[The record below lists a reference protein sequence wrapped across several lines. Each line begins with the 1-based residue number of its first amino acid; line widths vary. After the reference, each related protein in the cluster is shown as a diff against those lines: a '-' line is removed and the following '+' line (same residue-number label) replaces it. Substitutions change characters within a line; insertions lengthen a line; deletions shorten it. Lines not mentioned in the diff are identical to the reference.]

1 MSDERSGAPG
11 LAMVCDFD
19 GLVTDVPW
27 DDFGIAQLVSE
38 MAHFACVLDPGSV
51 QKALAL
57 FLFVKENGAAF
68 GWELNLAGHDGPHQ
82 LNFAGAVLRDR
93 VVLLAVVPPNDSGQ
107 IYDGLSH
114 VINEQI
120 NAMRTL
126 NKRTAKAVSGK
137 VTDESLPSRFDREMV
152 RDLMQLNNRL
162 VNAERELAR
171 KNSELKRLSA
181 VLSKDLHLAH
191 RVVQC
196 SGEAVAI
203 ANRER
208 RLVDVNQAFTA
219 ITGYARHEVLE
230 STLKLG
236 EAAQHDPGFVDDI
249 WAHVAERGS
258 WQGECIGRRRNGELF
273 PKWLSL
279 SAIPDDRGDVGHYVA
294 TFSDITRLKH
304 AEERWQQLAFY
315 DSLTHLPNRV
325 LFKDRLQQDIVRAR
339 REHSTLDL
347 MFIDLD
353 DFKIVN
359 DSLGHDA
366 GNNLLYQ
373 AARRIE
379 ECVRDSDSIARLGGD
394 EFTVILNGSGG
405 ELDVMNVSDKIIQTF
420 NKPFMVGE
428 QSVQIGASIGIARYP
443 SDGEDPDTL
452 TKHADAA
459 MYAAKSAGR
468 NTSRFFSRTLG
479 ERISRH
485 LQVKTQIAQGLQHD
499 EFLLHLQPELD
510 LQSGRV
516 VALEALIRWNHP
528 EHGLVLP
535 DQFIPIAE
543 DSGLIIELGEFVLRE
558 AIRLAAELRSNGHP
572 DLKIAVNVSRRQIA
586 TPGITDFIVSELG
599 RYDLPGAALII
610 EVTESTTMGNMEHTI
625 DVLEAL
631 RAHGIRAAIDDFG
644 TGYSSLTYLRRLPVE
659 YLKIDKS
666 FVADVDVSV
675 ESETIIRAITA
686 MARSLG
692 LKTVAEGV
700 ERQPQFERLREL
712 GCDLGQGY
720 WFARPQPVESLSEML
735 RGAT

>member
-1 MSDERSGAPG
+1 MREGHGGAPG

-19 GLVTDVPW
+19 GMVTDVPW
-27 DDFGIAQLVSE
+27 DDVGIADRVTDL
-38 MAHFACVLDPGSV
+38 AHFACVLDPGSV
-51 QKALAL
+51 QKGLAL

-68 GWELNLAGHDGPHQ
+68 GWELNLAGETGPRQ

-93 VVLLAVVPPNDSGQ
+93 VVLLAALPTRDGGD

-120 NAMRTL
+120 NAMRSL
-126 NKRTAKAVSGK
+126 NKETAGARGQRAAV
-137 VTDESLPSRFDREMV
+137 TAPARFDREMFH
-152 RDLMQLNNRL
+152 DMMQLNNRL

-171 KNSELKRLSA
+171 KNSELKRLSS

-203 ANRER
+203 ANSDR

-219 ITGYARHEVLE
+219 ITGYAPHEVLE

-236 EAAQHDPGFVDDI
+236 EPAQHDPGFVDDI
-249 WAHVAERGS
+249 WAQVAERGS

-273 PKWLSL
+273 PKWLSV
-279 SAIPDDRGDVGHYVA
+279 SAIPDDRGAVGHYVA

-304 AEERWQQLAFY
+304 AEERWQHLAFY

-325 LFKDRLQQDIVRAR
+325 LFKDRLQQDIARAR
-339 REHSTLDL
+339 REQCTLDL

-366 GNNLLYQ
+366 GDELLCQ

-379 ECVRDSDSIARLGGD
+379 ACVRDTDSIARLGGD
-394 EFTVILNGSGG
+394 EFTVIVNGCTD
-405 ELDVMNVSDKIIQTF
+405 ELDVMNVCDKIIQAF
-420 NKPFMVGE
+420 AKPFLVGD
-428 QSVQIGASIGIARYP
+428 QNVQIGASIGIARYP

-468 NTSRFFSRTLG
+468 NTSRFFSRSLG

-485 LQVKTQIAQGLQHD
+485 LQVKTQIAQGLQRG
-499 EFLLHLQPELD
+499 EFLLHLQPEFD
-510 LQSGRV
+510 LTTGGI
-516 VALEALIRWNHP
+516 VALEALIRWDHP
-528 EHGLVLP
+528 EHGIVLP

-543 DSGLIIELGEFVLRE
+543 DSGLIIELGEFVLSE
-558 AIRLAAELRSNGHP
+558 AIRLAAELRGGNHP
-572 DLKIAVNVSRRQIA
+572 DLCIAVNVSRRQIA
-586 TPGITDFIVSELG
+586 TPGLTEFIAAELARNG
-599 RYDLPGAALII
+599 VPGSALII
-610 EVTESTTMGNMEHTI
+610 EVTESMAMGNMEHTI
-625 DVLEAL
+625 EVLETL
-631 RAHGIRAAIDDFG
+631 RGLGIRAAIDDFG

-692 LKTVAEGV
+692 LRTVGEGI
-700 ERQPQFERLREL
+700 ERQRQYELLRDL
-712 GCDLGQGY
+712 GCDIGQGY
-720 WFARPQPVESLSEML
+720 WFARPQPIGSLMQL
-735 RGAT
+735 LDDAP